1 MGRRRRDEASGREGD
16 RVTKGQEKKQPVES
30 LQEPCSMDKLEAMKK
45 AFTPRKYQRIRKM
58 SVDLEMERAKL
69 SILRRPFITLYYFNL
84 MVWKLVLSGIR
95 STYHRK
101 AVRRSAGLILSLY
114 FSLKVADRAD
124 KVESGFCFVSWWVGL
139 GILSSIGLGTGMHS
153 GLLFLWPHVFR
164 VVASVEKCGNT
175 HFETHSDMW
184 GFRGEDAFVCKTDVK
199 LKEEVN
205 LFSLW
210 KKVSLE
216 CFLWGLGT
224 AIGEI
229 PPYALC
235 YSASLVGKKN
245 KDFEEAFET
254 GAQKSTISRYMGSWL
269 EWMLKLVKRH
279 GLVAV
284 IMLSAWPNA
293 AFDMCG
299 MACGHFL
306 MPFWTFFLGLVLG
319 KACIKVHMQCFVFL
333 VLFRESSR
341 DMILSFLKN
350 SLTMPAPPLL
360 AGNSDGDTTLGD
372 LISNQLV
379 KQIET
384 MRGGKDAKN
393 IVKSSHSF
401 PSIISLAT
409 LLLVAM
415 FIISCIEQLAKRAK
429 EEEDLILL
437 ETAAKED

>member
-1 MGRRRRDEASGREGD
+1 
-16 RVTKGQEKKQPVES
+16 
-30 LQEPCSMDKLEAMKK
+30 
-45 AFTPRKYQRIRKM
+45 
-58 SVDLEMERAKL
+58 
-69 SILRRPFITLYYFNL
+69 
-84 MVWKLVLSGIR
+84 
-95 STYHRK
+95 
-101 AVRRSAGLILSLY
+101 
-114 FSLKVADRAD
+114 
-124 KVESGFCFVSWWVGL
+124 
-139 GILSSIGLGTGMHS
+139 MHS

-184 GFRGEDAFVCKTDVK
+184 GFRGEDAFVCKTGNAKATFSSETHTDWPAIQSNASSFFKFPDVK

-254 GAQKSTISRYMGSWL
+254 GAQKNTISRYMGSWL